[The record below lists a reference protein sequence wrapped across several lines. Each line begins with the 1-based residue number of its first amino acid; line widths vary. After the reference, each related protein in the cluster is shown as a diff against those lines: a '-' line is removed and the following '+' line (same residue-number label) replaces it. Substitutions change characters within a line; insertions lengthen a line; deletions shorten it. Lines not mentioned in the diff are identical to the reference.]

1 MNLLDVLTAPWAI
14 APAKLHEIQA
24 IYATHLRGDK
34 IDLAAVE
41 ARIGRPLANEPAPYT
56 VTDGVAVLHVSGV
69 MAKRMNMFSQI
80 SGGVSTQL
88 ATRDLL
94 QAADDE
100 SVHSIIQVFDTP
112 GGTVAGTEAYANVI
126 RQVGQR
132 KTVVTL
138 ADSLMA
144 SAGVWAGT
152 AASQIY
158 LADSTTEV
166 GSIGVVSQHVDLSGR
181 DAQAGIKR
189 TEIFA
194 GKFKRI
200 ASDTGPLSEA
210 GRQSIQDTVD
220 YTYSLFVQAVA
231 TQRNVSVEQVLA
243 DMADGRMFI
252 GEQAINAGLADGIAT
267 LDELIVKLNQDRTRG
282 TASTFGRTSGAT
294 PGRSAFVQPQPFAT
308 STGNPMT
315 PEQLAAAHPEA
326 AASLRTEGAS
336 AERARIQGVEAQ
348 LIPGHEALVSTL
360 KFDGTSS
367 PGDAAMAVNAAERN
381 VRAAHASA
389 LASEAPNPLPVAPS
403 ATVTTTAPAADLGKN
418 GQISSGTD
426 AAALNV
432 AAKAYQASHPGTDYV
447 AAVKAVQKGA

>member
-24 IYATHLRGDK
+24 IYATHLRGEK

-41 ARIGRPLANEPAPYT
+41 ARIGRPLANEPAPYN

-69 MAKRMNMFSQI
+69 MAKRANLFSQI

-88 ATRDLL
+88 AARDLL
-94 QAADDE
+94 QADADE
-100 SVHSIIQVFDTP
+100 SVHSIIQIFDTP
-112 GGTVAGTEAYANVI
+112 GGTVDGTEAYANVI

-138 ADSLMA
+138 ADGLMA

-152 AASQIY
+152 AAGQIY
-158 LADSTTEV
+158 IADNTTSV

-194 GKFKRI
+194 GKYKRI
-200 ASDTGPLSEA
+200 ASDTGPLTEA
-210 GRQSIQDTVD
+210 GRQSIQDAVD

-231 TQRNVSVEQVLA
+231 SQRGVSVERVLA

-252 GEQAINAGLADGIAT
+252 GEQAINAGLADGVAT
-267 LDELIVKLNQDRTRG
+267 LDELIVKLNQDRSRG
-282 TASTFGRTSGAT
+282 ISSPFDRSGAT
-294 PGRSAFVQPQPFAT
+294 PRRSAFRQPQPFAT
-308 STGNPMT
+308 STGNSMT

-326 AASLRTEGAS
+326 ALALRAEGAS

-360 KFDGTSS
+360 KFDGKSS
-367 PGDAAMAVNAAERN
+367 PGDAAMAINAAERQA
-381 VRAAHASA
+381 RTSQAAA
-389 LASEAPNPLPVAPS
+389 LAAEAPAALPVVAS
-403 ATVTTTAPAADLGKN
+403 ATVVPTAKKELSKAEL
-418 GQISSGTD
+418 D
-426 AAALNV
+426 AQ
-432 AAKAYQASHPGTDYV
+432 AKAYVSANPGVSYL
-447 AAVKAVQKGA
+447 AAVKHIQQQGA